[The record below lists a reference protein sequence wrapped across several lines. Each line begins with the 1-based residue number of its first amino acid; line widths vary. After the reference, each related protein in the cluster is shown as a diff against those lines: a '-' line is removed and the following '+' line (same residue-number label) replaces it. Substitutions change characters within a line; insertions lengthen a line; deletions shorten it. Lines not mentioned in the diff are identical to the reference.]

1 MMEVRVLTTL
11 DAADY
16 LKLRLEALQ
25 QDPDAFAT
33 TYQEMVSRDNSR
45 QTVEKNLSSLINFT
59 FGAYDNEQLLGVV
72 TLLPETYLKLKHK
85 ATIVAMYVSPQER
98 KLGVGKKLIQA
109 ALNKATELEIE
120 QINLTV
126 VSKNEA
132 AKLLY
137 TSMGFKLYGTEI
149 RAVKQ
154 GDIYLDEDLMV
165 LFLN

>member
-1 MMEVRVLTTL
+1 MEVRVLTAL

-25 QDPDAFAT
+25 QDPDAFAA
-33 TYQEMVSRDNSR
+33 TYQEMSGRDNPLQS
-45 QTVEKNLSSLINFT
+45 VERNLSSLINIT
-59 FGAYDNEQLLGVV
+59 FGAFNIDQLLGVV

-85 ATIVAMYVSPQER
+85 ATIVAMYVSPLAR
-98 KLGVGKKLIQA
+98 KQGLGKKLIQA
-109 ALNKATELEIE
+109 AISKATDLEIE

-132 AKLLY
+132 AKHLY
-137 TSMGFKLYGTEI
+137 ISMGFKHYGTEP
-149 RAVKQ
+149 RAVK
-154 GDIYLDEDLMV
+154 DENVYLDEDLMV